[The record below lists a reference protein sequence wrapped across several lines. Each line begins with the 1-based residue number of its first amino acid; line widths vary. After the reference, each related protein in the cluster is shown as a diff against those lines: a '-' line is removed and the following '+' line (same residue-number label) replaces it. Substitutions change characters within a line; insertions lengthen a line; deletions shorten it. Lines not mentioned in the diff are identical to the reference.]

1 MQRRTQLLKYGFRFH
16 KFDVD
21 ADISAAL
28 IPDFD
33 DSDWSEVRVPHDWA
47 IDGEFRAEYDAN
59 ESTIKADGIEKPI
72 LLTGRTGALPS
83 IGCGVYRKW
92 LHVPQGDEHISL
104 VLDGVMWESE
114 VYLNGARIGGC
125 HFGYKSYEVDLT
137 RAVKRGEENLLCV
150 VAKVFRDCSRWY
162 TGGGIYRHMYLV
174 SKPEVHI
181 EYNGVWVRQLC
192 AGPSHA
198 RFEVSAQTVG
208 ADVFSAEVFS
218 TDGALIASGQ
228 SERGAFIF
236 EIDSP
241 HLWDVDDPH
250 LYSVKVSL
258 DSGDSETVRF
268 GARSSRFTPE
278 GYFLNGRRLK
288 INGVCLHHDLGSLGS
303 AVNTAAIRRQLT
315 ILRGMGVNAV
325 RTSHNPPAPEL
336 LCACDEMGFLVMD
349 EIFDEW
355 SSAKVQNGYAKY
367 FDAHAVTDA
376 CDVIRRDRNHP
387 SIILWSVGNEMLEQ
401 WNDDGWYFT
410 KLLTD
415 AVREKDPTRPVTAG
429 FSAFPHSENN
439 SMLFYTDVVGINY
452 QPYLYRTFREKYPD
466 MIMFGSETASCIS
479 TRGVY
484 RLPARV
490 EIPAEPYDDL
500 AVSAYELCAPGWAYC
515 AERELAYQRD
525 CPYVAGEFIWTG
537 FDYLGEP
544 TPYYGAWPSRSSYF
558 GAVDL
563 AGLPKNRYYCYKAA
577 WTDEGVLHIFPHWNW
592 EGHEGQNVPV
602 HIYTNFPEAELFI
615 NGVSQ
620 GRRTLDAADELKR
633 FRMMWEDTVYQ
644 PGQLLAVAYDK
655 DGNEAMRACVKTAGA
670 PCAVTLEADR
680 KFLACDGD
688 DLCYITA
695 SIVDSEGN
703 VCHTACDR
711 LAFSVTGAGELLT
724 TDAGDQR
731 ETEPFTRPDKK
742 ALSGKLVA
750 CVRSLPGVSG
760 MINIKCGGA
769 GLEPCTLQVEVK

>member
-1 MQRRTQLLKYGFRFH
+1 MQRQTQPLKYGF
-16 KFDVD
+16 KFQKYDVD
-21 ADISAAL
+21 ADVTAAL
-28 IPDFD
+28 LPDYD
-33 DSDWSEVRVPHDWA
+33 DSAWSEVRIPHDWA
-47 IDGEFRAEYDAN
+47 IGEEFRAEYDAN

-83 IGCGVYRKW
+83 MGCGVYRKRIYI
-92 LHVPQGDEHISL
+92 PEGEEHISL
-104 VLDGVMWESE
+104 ILDGVMWESE
-114 VYLNGARIGGC
+114 VYLNGARAGGC

-137 RAVKRGEENLLCV
+137 DSVKRGEDNLLCV
-150 VAKVFRDCSRWY
+150 VARVYRDCSRWY

-174 SKPEVHI
+174 SKPREHI

-198 RFEVSAQTVG
+198 RFEVSARTVG
-208 ADVFSAEVFS
+208 TDAFSVEVYSADGTPV
-218 TDGALIASGQ
+218 ASGR
-228 SERGAFIF
+228 SVRGAYIF
-236 EIDSP
+236 ELDCP
-241 HLWDVDDPH
+241 HLWDVDDPY

-268 GARSSRFTPE
+268 GARSSRFTAD

-303 AVNTAAIRRQLT
+303 AVNMAAIRRQLT

-349 EIFDEW
+349 EFFDEW
-355 SSAKVQNGYAKY
+355 AAAKVQNGYARH
-367 FDAHAVTDA
+367 FDTHAVTDA
-376 CDVIRRDRNHP
+376 GDIIRRDRNHP
-387 SIILWSVGNEMLEQ
+387 CIILWSVGNEMLEQ
-401 WNDDGWYFT
+401 WQEDGWYYT

-415 AVREKDPTRPVTAG
+415 AVHAADPTRPVTAG
-429 FSAFPHSENN
+429 FSAFPHSEKN

-452 QPYLYRTFREKYPD
+452 QPYLYEPFRKKYPD
-466 MIMFGSETASCIS
+466 MIMLGSETASCVS

-484 RLPARV
+484 RLPAQV
-490 EIPAEPYDDL
+490 EIPAKPYDDPV
-500 AVSAYELCAPGWAYC
+500 VSAYELCAPSWAYYP
-515 AERELAYQRD
+515 ERELSYQRD
-525 CPYVAGEFIWTG
+525 CPHVAGEFIWTG

-592 EGHEGQNVPV
+592 EGYEGQRVPV
-602 HIYTNFPEAELFI
+602 HVYTNYPRVELFI

-620 GRRTLDAADELKR
+620 GSRCLDPTDELKR

-644 PGQLLAVAYDK
+644 PGEVLAVAYDK
-655 DGNEAMRACVKTAGA
+655 DGNEAMRTCVKTAGA
-670 PCAVTLEADR
+670 PYTVTLEADR
-680 KFLACDGD
+680 HTVACDGD

-695 SIVDSEGN
+695 SIVDAMGN
-703 VCHTACDR
+703 ICHTANKR
-711 LAFSVTGAGELLT
+711 LMFTVTGAGELLT

-750 CVRSLPGVSG
+750 CVRSLDGGSG
-760 MINIKCGGA
+760 MINIKCEGE
-769 GLEPCTLQVEVK
+769 GLAPSTLQVEVK